1 MVRNSALP
9 RDIEKNINCLTKEQ
23 WDIESERIL
32 SRSLRF
38 YNERIDKNEEL
49 KRLINDKIKKRNP
62 EIQPNEKLVKA
73 VNDT

>member
-1 MVRNSALP
+1 MVRNVALP

-32 SRSLRF
+32 SRSIRY

-49 KRLINDKIKKRNP
+49 KKLINDKIKKRNP
-62 EIQPNEKLVKA
+62 DV
-73 VNDT
+73 